1 MKYLV
6 DSDYVADY
14 LVAKPHA
21 TQLLDTL
28 TSEGITMS
36 LITFGEIYEG
46 ISFGRDPHKAEEVF
60 RRFLR
65 CTGILPLTKPIMKRF
80 AQIRG
85 ELRQKGQ
92 IIGDFDIL
100 IAATAIQHHLTLVT
114 RNTRDYIRI
123 PNLDMYQA
131 S

>member
-1 MKYLV
+1 MRYLI

-21 TQLLDTL
+21 TELLTTL
-28 TSEGITMS
+28 AHEGIGIS
-36 LITFGEIYEG
+36 LITVGEIYEG
-46 ISFGRDPHKAEEVF
+46 IYYGRDPQKAEEVF
-60 RRFLR
+60 LRFMR
-65 CTGILPLTKPIMKRF
+65 IARPIALTSKIIQQF

-85 ELRQKGQ
+85 ALRRKGQ

-100 IAATAIQHHLTLVT
+100 IAATAICHHLTLVT
-114 RNTRDYIRI
+114 RNTKDYERI
-123 PNLDMYQA
+123 SQLQLYKI